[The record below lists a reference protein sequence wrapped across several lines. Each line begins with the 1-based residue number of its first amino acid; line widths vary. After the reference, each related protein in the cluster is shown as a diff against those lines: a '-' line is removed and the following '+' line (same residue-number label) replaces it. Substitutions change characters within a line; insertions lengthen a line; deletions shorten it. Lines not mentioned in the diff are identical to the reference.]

1 MTADVSI
8 EEQAD
13 AAPKSLWRHRDFML
27 LWSGQTVSE
36 LGSTVSQLA
45 LPLIAVTV
53 IKATTF
59 EVSVLGFLTSLAFL
73 LISLPA
79 GVIVDR
85 VRKRGLMLWCDVAR
99 MVLMASIP
107 LAAVF
112 WHVTLWQLYVV
123 ATAVGVLTVFFDV
136 AYQSYLPVLIE
147 RDQLVDGNGKLGTTQ
162 SIAQFVG
169 PSLGGALVG
178 LIGAAKTITADA
190 VSYAVSTLSLAL
202 IRTPEPRAEDEP
214 HAERVTFRAAMA
226 EGLQFVVKHPI
237 LRKIVACTGS
247 SNFFS
252 SAMGAVE
259 IVFLIR
265 TLHATPTQVGLVF
278 TLGSVGGL
286 IGGMLAGRLATWVG
300 SARMIWVSQLIS
312 GPFGLLIAFSQPRWG
327 LLMFGFGYVAFWSS
341 AVVYNVA
348 QVSYRQAICPPEL
361 LGRMNA
367 SVRWIVWG
375 TMPIGA
381 LFGGVLGTTIGLRPT
396 LFVCVAGGWAA
407 GLFVFFSPLRHMR
420 DVPST

>member
-8 EEQAD
+8 TEQAD
-13 AAPKSLWRHRDFML
+13 AAPKSLWKHRDFML

-73 LISLPA
+73 PISLPA

-107 LAAVF
+107 VAAVF

-136 AYQSYLPVLIE
+136 AYQSYLPVLID

-162 SIAQFVG
+162 SIAQFAG

-202 IRTPEPRAEDEP
+202 IRIPEPRAKPTRARPALELSP
-214 HAERVTFRAAMA
+214 FQPVERDFAFVVDRAVRAGDVARAAQTA
-226 EGLQFVVKHPI
+226 DRKLIANVNVFDVYEGEGIAPGKKSIAIAVTLQPRDKTMTDQEIDAVAA
-237 LRKIVACTGS
+237 KIVAEVAKRTG
-247 SNFFS
+247 
-252 SAMGAVE
+252 G
-259 IVFLIR
+259 
-265 TLHATPTQVGLVF
+265 TLRA
-278 TLGSVGGL
+278 
-286 IGGMLAGRLATWVG
+286 
-300 SARMIWVSQLIS
+300 
-312 GPFGLLIAFSQPRWG
+312 
-327 LLMFGFGYVAFWSS
+327 
-341 AVVYNVA
+341 
-348 QVSYRQAICPPEL
+348 
-361 LGRMNA
+361 
-367 SVRWIVWG
+367 
-375 TMPIGA
+375 
-381 LFGGVLGTTIGLRPT
+381 
-396 LFVCVAGGWAA
+396 
-407 GLFVFFSPLRHMR
+407 
-420 DVPST
+420 